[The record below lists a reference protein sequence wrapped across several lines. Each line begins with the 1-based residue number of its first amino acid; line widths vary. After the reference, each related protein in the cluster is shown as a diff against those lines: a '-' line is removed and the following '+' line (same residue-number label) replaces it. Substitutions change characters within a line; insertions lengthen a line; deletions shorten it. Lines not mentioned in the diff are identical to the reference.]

1 MSTDTVAQSDFSE
14 PWWEEKSKTKIL
26 PKITRLYNYY
36 VDHSRDR
43 LQNYRAWQSVYTNR
57 DIKGIDVLHAYTA
70 AVQVQSQYSRV
81 PLNVAKV
88 MVDAVHARLTRP
100 AVAVEFL
107 PAGANWSLRK
117 RSRQMGQFVRQQ
129 QHQCDLRDKEDQAV
143 LSSLITGLGCVKTA
157 PHPVI
162 PEIENFLV
170 HPRDIFV
177 DPTEAAATGK
187 PTHLYHRVFVS
198 RGRLAKMFPKSKRA
212 IMQAGKVSTETKSDW
227 SDADGREVQT
237 GNSHMV
243 EVVEAYKLPSWEGAG
258 DGRKVIF
265 INDAVLDECEWEN
278 TDFPFSFTY
287 WKKDPT
293 VGFFGIGLVEE
304 LAGLHFDINTS
315 ILHVEKCVEAM
326 PKPYI
331 LVPADGEVTEGQI
344 GAVPGVIINHTGRA
358 PQIVM
363 PPSVPSD
370 VVNYVASQWQRAL
383 QVSRLVAMGLP
394 ESAGSQGETG
404 QAFKDI
410 VDIQSTELSPNFKYR
425 EDFCV
430 RLAEQQIVAGKLLDL
445 RERAAGNGGF
455 KTVLRKDRNTVEAV
469 EWADIE
475 LDPKKDSY
483 VVQAEPTSALSTTF
497 GGRLA
502 EMKELIGLQVIP
514 PSRAFKYLDIPDFD
528 AEARIQNASLD
539 FIERIM
545 EEILDDG
552 KLTEPEP
559 TMDLRL
565 ALKVCQKHIN
575 LAQAMGVP
583 EDRVN
588 LLYQFLR
595 GVTDLIAEEQ
605 EATLGQA
612 SGMGPGLPGLPPA
625 GDITGAAPAA
635 ASLQGTVL
643 GQ

>member
-1 MSTDTVAQSDFSE
+1 MSATDTVGASDFAA
-14 PWWEEKSKTKIL
+14 PWWDEKTATKIH
-26 PKITRLYNYY
+26 PKVSRLFRYY
-36 VDHSRDR
+36 ADQSRDR
-43 LQNYRAWQSVYTNR
+43 LEAYKAWSSIYTNR
-57 DIKGIDVLHAYTA
+57 DISGGNDILKHYRA
-70 AVQVQSQYSRV
+70 AFALNEYSRV
-81 PLNVAKV
+81 PLNVAKT

-100 AVAVEFL
+100 AISVEFL
-107 PAGANWSLRK
+107 PAGGNWSLRK
-117 RSRQMGQFVRQQ
+117 RARQMGQFVRQQ
-129 QHQCDLRDKEDQAV
+129 QHACDLRAKEDESV
-143 LSSLITGLGCVKTA
+143 LDSQLYGLGAIKTA
-157 PHPVI
+157 PHPVV
-162 PEIENFLV
+162 PEIENYRV

-187 PTHLYHRVFVS
+187 PTHLYHRMFVN
-198 RGRLAKMFPKSKRA
+198 RGRLVKMFPSKAKA
-212 IMQAGKVSTETKSDW
+212 IKASATITPRERSDW
-227 SDADGREVQT
+227 AVDDNSRDIISQSDL
-237 GNSHMV
+237 V

-258 DGRKVIF
+258 DGKKVIF
-265 INDAVLDECEWEN
+265 CAQAVLDVCEWKPV
-278 TDFPFSFTY
+278 DFPFSFTY

-293 VGFFGIGLVEE
+293 VGFFGISQVEE
-304 LAGLHFDINTS
+304 LVGLHYDINTS
-315 ILHVEKCVEAM
+315 ILHTEKCIEAM

-331 LVPADGEVTEGQI
+331 LVPADGEVTEGKLKN
-344 GAVPGVIINHTGRA
+344 VPGIIINHTGRA

-370 VVNYVASQWQRAL
+370 VVNYIETQWRRAL
-383 QVSRLVAMGLP
+383 QVSRLVAMGMP

-410 VDIQSTELSPNFKYR
+410 VDIHSTELSPNFKYR
-425 EDFCV
+425 EDFCIRV
-430 RLAEQQIVAGKLLDL
+430 AEQQMIAGKLLDE
-445 RERAAGNGGF
+445 REPGGF

-469 EWADIE
+469 EWKQFD

-483 VVQAEPTSALSTTF
+483 VVQAEPTSALSQTF

-502 EMKELIGLQVIP
+502 EMKELIGLQIIP

-528 AEARIQNASLD
+528 AEARIQNAPLE

-552 KLTEPEP
+552 KFTEPEP

-575 LAQAMGVP
+575 LAQAMDVE
-583 EDRVN
+583 EDRIN
-588 LLYQFLR
+588 MLYQFLR

-605 EATLGQA
+605 EATQMQA
-612 SGMGPGLPGLPPA
+612 SGMGPGLPGQPPA
-625 GDITGAAPAA
+625 MDITGASPAA

>member
-1 MSTDTVAQSDFSE
+1 MSPSDSVNESDFSA
-14 PWWEEKSKTKIL
+14 PWWEEKAATKIH
-26 PKITRLYNYY
+26 PKIVRLFRYY
-36 VDHSRDR
+36 ADHDKDR
-43 LQNYRAWQSVYTNR
+43 LQAYSAYSALYTNR
-57 DIKGIDVLHAYTA
+57 DITGNDYLKSYRA
-70 AVQVQSQYSRV
+70 AFTQEEYSRA
-81 PLNVAKV
+81 PLNVCKV
-88 MVDAVHARLTRP
+88 MIDAVHSRLTRP
-100 AVAVEFL
+100 AIAVEFL

-129 QHQCDLRDKEDQAV
+129 MHACDLRDKEDQAELDALV
-143 LSSLITGLGCVKTA
+143 YGLGAVKTA
-157 PHPVI
+157 PHPVV
-162 PEIENFLV
+162 PEIENFRVLAK
-170 HPRDIFV
+170 DIFV
-177 DPTEAAATGK
+177 DPTEAAANGK
-187 PTHLYHRVFVS
+187 PTHLYHRMYVD
-198 RGRLAKMFPKSKRA
+198 RGRLAKLFPKAKKAIKQSKDIGPRE
-212 IMQAGKVSTETKSDW
+212 VSDW
-227 SDADGREVQT
+227 SDGNEQT
-237 GNSHMV
+237 NALMQGNMV
-243 EVVEAYKLPSWEGAG
+243 EVVEAYKLPSWQGAG

-265 INDAVLDECEWEN
+265 VDQGILDECEWKA

-293 VGFFGIGLVEE
+293 VGFFGISLAEE
-304 LAGLHFDINTS
+304 LIGLHYDVNTS
-315 ILHVEKCVEAM
+315 ILHTEKCIEAM

-331 LVPADGEVTEGQI
+331 LCPADGEVTEGKL
-344 GAVPGVIINHTGRA
+344 ANVPGVIINHTGRA

-363 PPSVPSD
+363 PPSVPAD
-370 VVNYVASQWQRAL
+370 VVQYIETQWRRAL

-410 VDIQSTELSPNFKYR
+410 VDIQSTELSPAFKFR

-430 RLAEQQIVAGKLLDL
+430 RVAEQQLVAGKILDE
-445 RERAAGNGGF
+445 REKEAGNGGF

-469 EWADIE
+469 EWGLFD

-502 EMKELIGLQVIP
+502 EMKELIGLQIIP
-514 PSRAFKYLDIPDFD
+514 ASRAFKYLDIPDFD

-539 FIERIM
+539 FIERVM

-552 KLTEPEP
+552 KYTEPEP

-565 ALKVCQKHIN
+565 ALKVCQKSIN
-575 LAQAMGVP
+575 LAQAMSVP

-605 EATLGQA
+605 EATQMQA
-612 SGMGPGLPGLPPA
+612 SGMGPGLPGQPPA
-625 GDITGAAPAA
+625 MDITGAAPGAA
-635 ASLQGTVL
+635 TLSGTVM

>member
-1 MSTDTVAQSDFSE
+1 MSASTVESGDLST

-26 PKITRLYNYY
+26 PKVTRLYRYY
-36 VDHSRDR
+36 VDQSRDR
-43 LQNYRAWQSVYTNR
+43 LNAYRSWSSVYTNR
-57 DIKGIDVLHAYTA
+57 DIKGDNTLTSYLS
-70 AVQVQSQYSRV
+70 AVNSAQYSRV

-88 MVDAVHARLTRP
+88 MTDAVHARLTRP

-107 PAGANWSLRK
+107 PAGGNWSLRTRAK
-117 RSRQMGQFVRQQ
+117 QMSQFVRQQ
-129 QHQCDLRDKEDQAV
+129 AHACDLRDLQDQAE
-143 LSSLITGLGCVKTA
+143 LDALILGVGAIKTA

-162 PEIENFLV
+162 PKIENFRV

-177 DPTEAAATGK
+177 DPVEAASTGK
-187 PTHLYHRVFVS
+187 PTHLYHRMVVD
-198 RGRLAKMFPKSKRA
+198 RGRLAKMFPGAKKA
-212 IMQAGKVSTETKSDW
+212 IQAAGRPTAADDHGDW
-227 SDADGREVQT
+227 SNEESSEGLGTQ
-237 GNSHMV
+237 GHMV
-243 EVVEAYKLPSWEGAG
+243 EVVEAYKLPSWRDAG
-258 DGRKVIF
+258 DGKKVIF
-265 INDAVLDECEWEN
+265 IDGKVLDECEW
-278 TDFPFSFTY
+278 TGTSFPFSFTY

-304 LAGLHFDINTS
+304 LIGLHWDINTS
-315 ILHVEKCVEAM
+315 LLHIEKCVEAM

-331 LVPADGEVTEGQI
+331 LCPADGEISEGKL
-344 GAVPGVIINHTGRA
+344 GAVPGIIINHTGRA

-363 PPSVPSD
+363 PPSVPQD
-370 VVNYVASQWQRAL
+370 VVNYVGVQWQRAL

-410 VDIQSTELSPNFKYR
+410 VDIQSTELSPAFRFR
-425 EDFCV
+425 EDFAIRV
-430 RLAEQQIVAGKLLDL
+430 AEQQIIAGKILDI
-445 RERAAGNGGF
+445 RTPGGF

-469 EWADIE
+469 NWKNID
-475 LDPKKDSY
+475 LDPKEDSY

-502 EMKELIGLQVIP
+502 EMKELIGLGVIP

-539 FIERIM
+539 FIERIC
-545 EEILDDG
+545 EEILDEG
-552 KLTEPEP
+552 KLTEAEP

-565 ALKVCQKHIN
+565 ALKVSQKYIN
-575 LAQAMGVP
+575 LAQAMGVD

-588 LLYQFLR
+588 MLYQFLR

-605 EATLGQA
+605 EATQAMA
-612 SGMGPGLPGLPPA
+612 SGMGPGLPGQPPA
-625 GDITGAAPAA
+625 TDITGAAPGAA
-635 ASLQGTVL
+635 TLS
-643 GQ
+643 GQVMGQ